1 MQSLLFHYSC
11 FVYFLSIHTHSPP
24 LTQQQSAWLLSKQN
38 KYFKNCS
45 LEGKKQGKCRTISP
59 PPGDLWHKICPGV
72 QRQHLCSLPG
82 PVGVGGRVGGWPGGW
97 WGGWWGGCLVPH
109 HRTVTQVIRMPIG
122 VTIPCQTG
130 PIVAGLT
137 RARHVFCP
145 NLNGLSDCLTCPYC
159 ARALSI
165 KLEHS

>member
-11 FVYFLSIHTHSPP
+11 FVYFLSIHTPSPP

-59 PPGDLWHKICPGV
+59 PPWW
-72 QRQHLCSLPG
+72 
-82 PVGVGGRVGGWPGGW
+82 PVAQDMSRCAKTTSVLIARTSWGGWPGGW

-159 ARALSI
+159 ACALSI